1 MPQSDRDLSMGI
13 PSSVTVHCR
22 PFNWEDRLSIRQSVN
37 DRSMRPA
44 PAQRR
49 RDRVFDWQC
58 NSGGPRSRTRSQE
71 LKATV
76 LGTDSGHIR
85 CPRVVSAALVFGDV
99 HPVVAIEQLC
109 ARLSIRGAEEAR
121 RFVEVP
127 ASRCIVRLNQD
138 APELNVSA
146 ADPYE
151 VLRAAVILGLSTAT
165 FFDPARPVIWT
176 GTSLLRRV
184 ELFEG
189 GGIYA

>member
-1 MPQSDRDLSMGI
+1 MPQSDRGLSMGM
-13 PSSVTVHCR
+13 PSSVTIPCR
-22 PFNWEDRLSIRQSVN
+22 PFNGEDRLSIVAYCNNRG
-37 DRSMRPA
+37 MRPA

-49 RDRVFDWQC
+49 QDRVIDWQC

-121 RFVEVP
+121 RLVEVP
-127 ASRCIVRLNQD
+127 SSRCIVRLNEH

-176 GTSLLRRV
+176 AASLQRRV